1 MSFSIQTNVSS
12 LAAQENLRVNGEFQG
27 RTISRLT
34 SGYRINSSGDDAAG
48 LAVANKYRSETA
60 ELAQGVRN
68 ANDGISSMQII
79 DGGLNNISKMLDRLK
94 TLATQAASNTFTG
107 ERSTLDDEYQAL
119 LGEIDRQAANIGL
132 GTGGTAEANKFNKAI
147 SVYTGGGS
155 EQSNAKVEIDLS
167 ASSNKVDAAGLG
179 LSGSAVNGSARA
191 TIIGGDDLSS
201 ETGLLAGGQTQ
212 KFTLWVEGGNKVEFT
227 LTGDSD
233 GMSGQEVV
241 NAINQRVS
249 AYGVSASL
257 YTGATAADTGKLQ
270 LASSK
275 GFTFKAEAAS
285 DNTAGVRVTAAVEKA
300 NQGLYNMEIDVITAV
315 NAQTLTFGVDGVN
328 DSDTYLTVNATAQ
341 DTLGAAVA
349 SHINTNI
356 AGLSAF
362 YDDATDKLFVTGSA
376 EFTISSTAGAA
387 AAGLDVTGGVAGEDL
402 THGGATTE
410 VATATGPTGDTDVT
424 VNALNAITKI
434 TDAVKALG
442 TVQGKVGTA
451 QNKLQYAIQ
460 LAQSQISNF
469 SAAES
474 RVRDADVAAEAA
486 NLTKAQV
493 LQQASLAAMAQ
504 ANSAPQAVMALLRG

>member
-1 MSFSIQTNVSS
+1 VSFSIQTNVSS

-60 ELAQGVRN
+60 ELSQGVRN
-68 ANDGISSMQII
+68 ANDGISALQII

-132 GTGGTAEANKFNKAI
+132 GTGGTSEASKYNKSI

-155 EQSNAKVEIDLS
+155 EQNNAKVTIDLS
-167 ASSNKVDAAGLG
+167 ASSSKVDSSSLG
-179 LSGSAVNGSARA
+179 LSGSAVSGTARA

-201 ETGLLAGGQTQ
+201 ATALLKGNATQ

-257 YTGATAADTGKLQ
+257 YTGSVGADKGKLQ
-270 LASSK
+270 IASTK

-285 DNTAGVRVTAAVEKA
+285 DNTAGVRVTAAAEKA
-300 NQGLYNMEIDVITAV
+300 NQGVYSMEIDITAV
-315 NAQTLTFGVDGVN
+315 TCNQSLAFTVDGVA
-328 DSDTYLTVNATAQ
+328 DADAYAVADGVVQ
-341 DTLGAAVA
+341 DTNGTNAAA
-349 SHINTNI
+349 HINTNV

-362 YDDATDKLFVTGSA
+362 YDDATNKLFITGSKA
-376 EFTISSTAGAA
+376 FSIANTAVNALAAGFDVVGGAAGADLNGALSETA
-387 AAGLDVTGGVAGEDL
+387 AAST
-402 THGGATTE
+402 
-410 VATATGPTGDTDVT
+410 PTGDTDVT

-442 TVQGKVGTA
+442 SVQGKVGTA

-460 LAQSQISNF
+460 LAQGQISNF

-474 RVRDADVAAEAA
+474 RIRDADVAAEAA

-504 ANSAPQAVMALLRG
+504 ANLTFAVQA